1 MPAAAAS
8 GSRQHPCRGQIVAT
22 VDTLVYATA
31 VHGRLA
37 VVTADR
43 QLAKAVRSQ
52 GAQVGNMALILRELV
67 LAKGLTEQAC
77 ERLLLGLVARMDFL
91 LGTPTPR
98 WADLSN
104 YTFPD

>member
-1 MPAAAAS
+1 MTPARS
-8 GSRQHPCRGQIVAT
+8 
-22 VDTLVYATA
+22 
-31 VHGRLA
+31 
-37 VVTADR
+37 
-43 QLAKAVRSQ
+43 SQ

-77 ERLLLGLVARMDFL
+77 EMLLLGLVARMDFL
-91 LGTPTPR
+91 LGTPAPR